1 MVQELGKIGSVTPCC
16 PATAPF
22 FCAGA
27 VPYNKT
33 FVHAKFEVNPSTW
46 AASRT
51 VDVSRFRV
59 GRRAATAGGGR
70 AVAAR
75 PPPLAGGDRRRRPCR
90 RRTAAASEG
99 RPPPAQLLCAAQLW
113 YHRFLFRGSRM
124 KGIKK
129 IQNEYIYNNDCGLSR
144 PLDSPFV
151 RFIHHKNQD
160 RHRPAEPRISA
171 RSSM

>member
-16 PATAPF
+16 PATAPS

-51 VDVSRFRV
+51 VDVSRFRESWLV
-59 GRRAATAGGGR
+59 GRR
-70 AVAAR
+70 
-75 PPPLAGGDRRRRPCR
+75 GDRRRRPCR

-99 RPPPAQLLCAAQLW
+99 RPPPAQLLCAAQLL
-113 YHRFLFRGSRM
+113 YHRFLAVQ
-124 KGIKK
+124 IKLGCTAK
-129 IQNEYIYNNDCGLSR
+129 YD
-144 PLDSPFV
+144 PSP
-151 RFIHHKNQD
+151 R
-160 RHRPAEPRISA
+160 
-171 RSSM
+171 